1 METRV
6 FRYRIHFGKEIN
18 RKRWVDGDV
27 NLPEKRRPRRSM
39 ETLVFRYR
47 LHFGKEINRKR
58 WVDEDVNLPVFL
70 VDEDVNLPEKRQD
83 VV

>member
-1 METRV
+1 LTRTSTFREKRHPCRSMETLI
-6 FRYRIHFGKEIN
+6 FRYRLHFGKEIN

-27 NLPEKRRPRRSM
+27 NLP
-39 ETLVFRYR
+39 VF
-47 LHFGKEINRKR
+47 L
-58 WVDEDVNLPVFL
+58 VDEDVNLPVFL